1 MSIKQDKK
9 KAALSRGGT
18 EWKIPPSVAKQT
30 AWGPE
35 DAWTNLALFRRI
47 TALSEEFLGFGET
60 EGVAKSTS
68 RHKNN
73 GIPLRERM
81 RRFEKGEDLLGCQQG
96 V

>member
-9 KAALSRGGT
+9 KAVLSREGT

-30 AWGPE
+30 AWGPK

-47 TALSEEFLGFGET
+47 TALSEESLRFGET
-60 EGVAKSTS
+60 EGVAKAFS

-73 GIPLRERM
+73 DIPLR
-81 RRFEKGEDLLGCQQG
+81 
-96 V
+96 